1 MGGLDDA
8 EGYRFRLIGQRD
20 KEAHLGRHKRR
31 VDIEKELR
39 LQTCE
44 VLRLW
49 IKERAGD

>member
-8 EGYRFRLIGQRD
+8 EDYRFRLIGRRD
-20 KEAHLGRHKRR
+20 KEAYLARHKRR
-31 VDIEKELR
+31 VFIEKELR

-49 IKERAGD
+49 LKERAGD